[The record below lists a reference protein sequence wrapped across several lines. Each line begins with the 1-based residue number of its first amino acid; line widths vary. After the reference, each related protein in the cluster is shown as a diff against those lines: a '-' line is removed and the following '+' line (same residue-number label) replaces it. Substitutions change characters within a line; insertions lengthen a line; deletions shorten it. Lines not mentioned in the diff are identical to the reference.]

1 MNASER
7 IDEQVAA
14 LSDWRGPT
22 LARLRELILE
32 AAPGVVE
39 EWKWNS
45 PTWSQNG
52 LLVSVGAFKKHV
64 GVNFLQGASLEDP
77 HGLFNGGL
85 DAKNSRS
92 VNIYDGDAVDESAF
106 QALVR
111 AAVAYNA
118 RK

>member
-7 IDEQVAA
+7 IDEQIAA
-14 LSDWRGPT
+14 LSDWRGAT

-45 PTWSQNG
+45 PTWSHSG
-52 LLVSVGAFKKHV
+52 LRVSVGAFKKHV
-64 GVNFLQGASLEDP
+64 GVNFFQGASLEDP
-77 HGLFNGGL
+77 HGLFNSGL
-85 DAKNSRS
+85 GAKNSRS
-92 VNIYDGDAVDESAF
+92 INIYEGDEIDESAF

-118 RK
+118 GT